1 MTDDEKHFGPD
12 RLISDLRAA
21 CADPDGPL
29 YGSDLVPAIADLCDL
44 VEHSELS
51 VDNAEPV
58 KCPPCDHDER
68 FRVFGAINGCICCQA
83 AEEARLKTEA
93 RKLLAGA
100 VDELAAMQHELCD
113 ARGVGESISGVAL
126 VIETQLREWET

>member
-44 VEHSELS
+44 VE
-51 VDNAEPV
+51 
-58 KCPPCDHDER
+58 
-68 FRVFGAINGCICCQA
+68 CICCQA